1 MLSRGDNN
9 DIDDLLHS
17 MITINAYKTL
27 VHSIELHNTNS
38 MLTGTDTDT
47 DWLVVNHLSLNLES
61 SDRIEYFDGRS
72 QFYLQY

>member
-1 MLSRGDNN
+1 MLSQGDNN

-17 MITINAYKTL
+17 MITNAYKTL

-47 DWLVVNHLSLNLES
+47 DWLVVNHSSLNLES